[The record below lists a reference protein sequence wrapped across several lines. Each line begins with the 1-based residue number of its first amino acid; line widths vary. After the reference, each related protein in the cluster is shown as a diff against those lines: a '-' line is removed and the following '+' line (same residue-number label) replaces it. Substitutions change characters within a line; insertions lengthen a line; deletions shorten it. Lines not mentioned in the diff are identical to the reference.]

1 MTERLFHFHFTG
13 ISNRWNHT
21 AGGFL
26 WLASLIQDGVFSLA
40 IAEWAAVR
48 FSLVALVVKNLP
60 ANAGDR
66 GSIPGWGRSAW
77 RGNGNPSQ
85 SSCLGSLHVQRRL
98 VDYSPWVCK
107 ELGMTEAIENKLANP
122 VHSRERKRNRPKN
135 KKTKNQTQKTAR
147 GYLGT
152 LKRQS

>member
-1 MTERLFHFHFTG
+1 M
-13 ISNRWNHT
+13 
-21 AGGFL
+21 
-26 WLASLIQDGVFSLA
+26 IQDGVFSLA

-48 FSLVALVVKNLP
+48 FSLVALMVKNLP

-66 GSIPGWGRSAW
+66 GSIPGWGRSAGG
-77 RGNGNPSQ
+77 GNGNPSQ
-85 SSCLGSLHVQRRL
+85 SSCLGNLHVQRSL

-107 ELGMTEAIENKLANP
+107 ELGMTEAIEDKLANM
-122 VHSRERKRNRPKN
+122 VHSWERKRNRPK
-135 KKTKNQTQKTAR
+135 KKNQTQTQKTAI